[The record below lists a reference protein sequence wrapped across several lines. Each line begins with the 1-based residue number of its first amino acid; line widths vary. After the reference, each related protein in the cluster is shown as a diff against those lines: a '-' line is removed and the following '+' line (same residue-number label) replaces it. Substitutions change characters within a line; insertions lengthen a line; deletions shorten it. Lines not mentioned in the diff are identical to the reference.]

1 MKTLNFILL
10 LLISTTSFAND
21 IDKLQTNEDVYNFL
35 VKKVSRKFKDNP
47 PLDDSP
53 KTIDTAKYGR
63 NKFFKA
69 DVDNNGLTDL
79 IIYGYRHFLVV
90 LDNGKKDYIVRYLD
104 KGTFLSNT
112 ATLISLDTFSLPTKI
127 IIQQSEKP
135 KQQIDTLIFQ
145 YNNFIEYN
153 PKPTTDFTF
162 NQLKFKTDQC
172 FGECPI
178 FEMTINKDRTAT
190 YKAIRFNDE
199 TGNFKGTIPT
209 KEFNEL
215 LSLLKYIQLDK
226 LNNEYAVNWTDDQ
239 TVTTEVEFN
248 GKTKVISDY
257 GKIGTFGL
265 SRLYSK
271 LFYWRKLIEW
281 TE

>member
-1 MKTLNFILL
+1 LL
-10 LLISTTSFAND
+10 LFFSTTCFAND

-47 PLDDSP
+47 PLDDSA

-63 NKFFKA
+63 NKFFKV
-69 DVDNNGLTDL
+69 DLDNNGLTDL
-79 IIYGYRHFLVV
+79 IIYGLRNFLVV
-90 LDNGKKDYIVRYLD
+90 FDNGKKDYVIRYLD
-104 KGTFLSNT
+104 RGTFLSNT
-112 ATLISLDTFSLPTKI
+112 ATLISIDTLSFPKQI
-127 IIQQSEKP
+127 IIQQSEKS
-135 KQQIDTLIFQ
+135 KQQIDTLIFKF
-145 YNNFIEYN
+145 NSFIEYN
-153 PKPTTDFTF
+153 PKPTTDFAF
-162 NQLKFKTDQC
+162 NKIKFKTDQC

-178 FEMTINKDRTAT
+178 FELTINSDRTAT
-190 YKAIRFNDE
+190 YKAIRFNEE

-209 KEFNEL
+209 KEFDEL
-215 LSLLKYIQLDK
+215 ISLLKYLQLEK

-239 TVTTEVEFN
+239 TVTTEIEFN

-271 LFYWRKLIEW
+271 LFYWCKLIEW